1 MLQSG
6 YKPYLDSEFE
16 SLIERIHPP
25 RVTVDND
32 SCKDCTLVK
41 LDSVNKHGILLE
53 MVQVLTDLDLVIS
66 KSYICSDGGWFMDVF
81 HVTDQLGNKITDGTL
96 IHYIQQS
103 LCTGRTDV
111 NGDLQEVQPWLDR
124 SIRTY
129 HALCHQCTALEMTT
143 TDRPGLLSE
152 VSAVLLELGCQIVSA
167 VAWTHNTRAACIFYV
182 QDESTGEPITDPSR
196 LAHIKDQLENV
207 VGAHHATG
215 ENKRVSLSAPAM
227 RRTHTERRLHQ
238 LMYADK
244 DYERPGNDSDWSAGE
259 ESSSSSSSSGRIRKV
274 TDSSA
279 SKISS
284 NDRENG
290 ESTQVTIE
298 HCEEKGYSVVNV
310 ISRDRPKLLFDTIC
324 TLTDMQFVVFHAAI
338 SSKDFLQKHQVEI
351 GTKLIF
357 ALLFVFLVAAVVVDE
372 EEDLLCPIK
381 QEYYLRHM
389 DGCTSDS
396 EDERQ
401 RVVQSLVAAVERR
414 VSHGLRLDVCTQD
427 RPGLLSD
434 ITRVFREHGLSVT
447 RAEIGMRGERAIGS
461 FYVTDVSGREV
472 DGKTVEMVQNEIGK
486 TALIINDSLVW
497 SPQRSSPSS
506 SSPSG
511 RADDRPNKSS
521 LRSLLW
527 AQLERLSGIR

>member
-6 YKPYLDSEFE
+6 YKPYLDPEFE

-81 HVTDQLGNKITDGTL
+81 HVTDQLGNKITDGIL

-111 NGDLQEVQPWLDR
+111 NADLHEVQPWLDR
-124 SIRTY
+124 SVRTY
-129 HALCHQCTALEMTT
+129 HALSHQCTALEMTT

-196 LAHIKDQLENV
+196 LAHIKEQLETV
-207 VGAHHATG
+207 VGAHHANG
-215 ENKRVSLSAPAM
+215 EKRRVSLSAPAM

-244 DYERPGNDSDWSAGE
+244 DYERPGNDSDGSAGE
-259 ESSSSSSSSGRIRKV
+259 ESSSSSSRIRKV

-279 SKISS
+279 SKMCSS
-284 NDRENG
+284 KSRENG
-290 ESTQVTIE
+290 IESTQVTIE
-298 HCEEKGYSVVNV
+298 HCEEKGYSVANV

-324 TLTDMQFVVFHAAI
+324 TLTDMQYVVFHAAI
-338 SSKDFLQKHQVEI
+338 SSKGSQAI
-351 GTKLIF
+351 
-357 ALLFVFLVAAVVVDE
+357 
-372 EEDLLCPIK
+372 

-389 DGCTSDS
+389 DGCTLDS

-414 VSHGLRLDVCTQD
+414 VSHGLRLDVCTRD
-427 RPGLLSD
+427 RSGLLSD
-434 ITRVFREHGLSVT
+434 VTRVFREHGLSVT

-461 FYVTDVSGREV
+461 FYVTDVSGRQV

-486 TALIINDSLVW
+486 TALMVNDSPVW
-497 SPQRSSPSS
+497 SPQRSSSS
-506 SSPSG
+506 SSNLSG

-527 AQLERLSGIR
+527 AQLERLSGIRQ